1 MEAVRS
7 LRNINDR
14 LSLVVADGY
23 DVSKVEA
30 MVGVI
35 SNPLA
40 AADSLS
46 SPDEHKHFGYDSDR
60 SSVRVSLNEK
70 VGVTSLSPHDC
81 ACLLYNCNPRSAMK
95 PVLYY
100 FHWGETSLTRYSSNI
115 YCRNF

>member
-7 LRNINDR
+7 LRSVGDR

-35 SNPLA
+35 ANPLA
-40 AADSLS
+40 EAESIG
-46 SPDEHKHFGYDSDR
+46 SPDENKHFGYDSDR

-70 VGVTSLSPHDC
+70 VGASRGVDPVTS
-81 ACLLYNCNPRSAMK
+81 
-95 PVLYY
+95 
-100 FHWGETSLTRYSSNI
+100 
-115 YCRNF
+115 YCI